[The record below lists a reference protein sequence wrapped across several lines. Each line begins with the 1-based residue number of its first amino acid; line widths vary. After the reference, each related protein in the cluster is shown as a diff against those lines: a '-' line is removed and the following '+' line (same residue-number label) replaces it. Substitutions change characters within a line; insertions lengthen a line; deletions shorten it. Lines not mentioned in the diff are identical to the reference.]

1 MCNDRRFCVSL
12 CNLAICGVVEASRT
26 AESQCFPHLPP
37 FRDHRSVTFV
47 TFSCFLPIFAGF
59 AVPCADIQPV
69 SCVDCRPPKAA
80 ATRRRQVKKMKI
92 RMSAEQVAGL
102 FEFAMLQDLDP
113 TSMEPMKVSRDSA
126 ELKLVDGKPVFRV
139 RVTAL
144 DRESGREMDA
154 VSLRIKSKPQA
165 KIGRTFDLKLAG
177 QVTVTPYVTSANRL
191 GWSIVADGLAE
202 K

>member
-1 MCNDRRFCVSL
+1 
-12 CNLAICGVVEASRT
+12 
-26 AESQCFPHLPP
+26 
-37 FRDHRSVTFV
+37 
-47 TFSCFLPIFAGF
+47 
-59 AVPCADIQPV
+59 
-69 SCVDCRPPKAA
+69 
-80 ATRRRQVKKMKI
+80 MKI
-92 RMSAEQVAGL
+92 RMNAEQVSGL

-113 TSMEPMKVSRDSA
+113 AALEPQKVSRDSA

-154 VSLRIKSKPQA
+154 VSLKVKNKPAA

-177 QVTVTPYVTSANRL
+177 QVTVTPYVTCANRL
-191 GWSIVADGLAE
+191 GWSIVADALAE

>member
-1 MCNDRRFCVSL
+1 MN
-12 CNLAICGVVEASRT
+12 
-26 AESQCFPHLPP
+26 
-37 FRDHRSVTFV
+37 
-47 TFSCFLPIFAGF
+47 
-59 AVPCADIQPV
+59 
-69 SCVDCRPPKAA
+69 
-80 ATRRRQVKKMKI
+80 
-92 RMSAEQVAGL
+92 AEQVSGL

-113 TSMEPMKVSRDSA
+113 AALEPQKVSRDSA

-154 VSLRIKSKPQA
+154 VSLKVKNKPAA

-191 GWSIVADGLAE
+191 GWSIAADALAE

>member
-1 MCNDRRFCVSL
+1 MN
-12 CNLAICGVVEASRT
+12 
-26 AESQCFPHLPP
+26 
-37 FRDHRSVTFV
+37 
-47 TFSCFLPIFAGF
+47 
-59 AVPCADIQPV
+59 
-69 SCVDCRPPKAA
+69 
-80 ATRRRQVKKMKI
+80 
-92 RMSAEQVAGL
+92 AEQVSGL

-113 TSMEPMKVSRDSA
+113 AALEPQKVSRDSA

-154 VSLRIKSKPQA
+154 VSLKVKNKPAA

-191 GWSIVADGLAE
+191 GWSIVTDALAE